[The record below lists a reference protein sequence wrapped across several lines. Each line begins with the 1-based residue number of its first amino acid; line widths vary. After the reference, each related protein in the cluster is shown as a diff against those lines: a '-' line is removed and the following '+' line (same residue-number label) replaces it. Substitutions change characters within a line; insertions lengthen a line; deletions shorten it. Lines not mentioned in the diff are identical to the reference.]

1 MQLISKFKKK
11 IKLKT
16 AVLFLAYNRPD
27 NTLESFKSI
36 RQIKPARLYVAIDG
50 PRKNFKDDKENV
62 AKVKKIFNK
71 IDWPCKLKTL
81 FRNKNLGCKK
91 AVSEAIS
98 WFFNFEEQ
106 GIILE
111 DDCLANQ
118 DFFHFCEN
126 LLNRFK
132 EDDRVACI
140 TGNNFQ
146 NNQWRGDSSYYF
158 SKYNHCWGWATWRR
172 AWKNYQ
178 GDLAFWPKWK
188 KSNSWL
194 NQTFDNVERKY
205 WESIF
210 NKVYNNKVDSWAY
223 PWTASVW
230 YKGGLTATPNV
241 NLVSN
246 IGFGDKASHTS
257 SKNSKFSKM
266 PIESLSKIKHVKKIS
281 RDTDADL
288 WVFDNHYEGKY
299 LRFPYNLILIRA
311 IRYFL
316 NKLKDSIKFFTPNT

>member
-16 AVLFLAYNRPD
+16 AVLFLGYNRPD

-146 NNQWRGDSSYYF
+146 NNQWRGNSSYYF

-178 GDLAFWPKWK
+178 GDLAFLAKMEK
-188 KSNSWL
+188 IKLLVKSN
-194 NQTFDNVERKY
+194 
-205 WESIF
+205 I
-210 NKVYNNKVDSWAY
+210 
-223 PWTASVW
+223 
-230 YKGGLTATPNV
+230 
-241 NLVSN
+241 
-246 IGFGDKASHTS
+246 
-257 SKNSKFSKM
+257 
-266 PIESLSKIKHVKKIS
+266 
-281 RDTDADL
+281 
-288 WVFDNHYEGKY
+288 
-299 LRFPYNLILIRA
+299 
-311 IRYFL
+311 
-316 NKLKDSIKFFTPNT
+316 